1 MVKISVI
8 MPVYNSSD
16 FLSMSLDSVLNQ
28 TIDDIEI
35 ICVNDGST
43 DNSANI
49 LKKYSEFD
57 FIKIINQENL
67 GSGEARN
74 KGMSFAT
81 GEYIAF
87 LDSDDVFLDV
97 NALSQMY
104 GLAIK
109 TNADMVAANLKRIKK
124 NGTIEENYDYEN
136 TLFTYFY
143 EKSLISPQE
152 YGIPWAFYKNI
163 YKRSFLNENDIKFP
177 NLSRGQDPIFLAK
190 VLTKIKRIHALPI
203 DLYGYN
209 HSASGGVNV
218 KVNNYEKKFDY
229 LKHFVDTFEILQNK
243 GFNESL
249 SLYKKEFIDY
259 LNFRGN
265 IFDEDIK
272 KIISELTQL
281 DEFFK
286 KEDYGYFIIDL
297 IKNPSNEENEEYD
310 LIKECLFEESMLED
324 TFIDVYRLKNFA
336 EISKNSIQQEN
347 MLKSSFK
354 QLKDIEQYTFDK
366 KRELSGKIDRFKNEI
381 THYIHLNNEI
391 LTSNSWKVTSYL
403 RTLKHK
409 L

>member
-8 MPVYNSSD
+8 MPVYNTSD

-35 ICVNDGST
+35 ICINDGST
-43 DNSANI
+43 DNSVNI

-57 FIKIINQENL
+57 SIKVINQENL

-74 KGMSFAT
+74 KGLSLAA

-87 LDSDDVFLDV
+87 LDSDDIFLDE
-97 NALSQMY
+97 NALDQMY
-104 GLAIK
+104 NLAIK

-124 NGTIEENYDYEN
+124 NGSIEENYDYEN

-143 EKSLISPQE
+143 EKTVISPKE

-163 YKRSFLNENDIKFP
+163 YKRSFLNEYDIKFP
-177 NLSRGQDPIFLAK
+177 DLSRGQDPIFLANI
-190 VLTKIKRIHALPI
+190 LTKIKNIYALPV

-218 KVNNYEKKFDY
+218 KVNSYEKKLDY
-229 LKHFVDTFEILQNK
+229 LKHFVDTFQILQYNS
-243 GFNESL
+243 FNESL

-259 LNFRGN
+259 LNYKQN
-265 IFDEDIK
+265 IFDDDIK

-281 DEFFK
+281 DNYFK
-286 KEDYGYFIIDL
+286 KEDYGYFIIDF
-297 IKNPSNEENEEYD
+297 IKNPPKEDKDEYD
-310 LIKECLFEESMLED
+310 LIKECLFEESILEN

-336 EISKNSIQQEN
+336 EISENSIQQED

-354 QLKDIEQYTFDK
+354 QLKDIEHYTFND
-366 KRELSGKIDRFKNEI
+366 KRELSGKIDRFRNEI
-381 THYIHLNNEI
+381 TYYIHLNNEI
-391 LTSNSWKVTSYL
+391 LTSNSWKLTSYL
-403 RTLKHK
+403 RMLKHK

>member
-43 DNSANI
+43 DNSTNI

-87 LDSDDVFLDV
+87 LDSDDIYLDE
-97 NALSQMY
+97 NALNSMY
-104 GLAIK
+104 DLAIK
-109 TNADMVAANLKRIKK
+109 TNSDMVAANLKRINKD
-124 NGTIEENYDYEN
+124 GAVEENYDYKN
-136 TLFTYFY
+136 TLFTFFS
-143 EKSLISPQE
+143 EKSEILPQE

-163 YKRSFLNENDIKFP
+163 YKRSFLNEHRIKFP

-190 VLTKIKRIHALPI
+190 VLTNIKNIQTLPI

-218 KVNNYEKKFDY
+218 KVNNYEKKSDY
-229 LKHFVDTFEILQNK
+229 IKHFIETFEILREND
-243 GFNESL
+243 FNEAFS
-249 SLYKKEFIDY
+249 SYKKEFIDY
-259 LNFRGN
+259 LNYKQN
-265 IFDEDIK
+265 IDDEDIK

-281 DEFFK
+281 DEYFT
-286 KEDYGYFIIDL
+286 KEDYGYFIIDF
-297 IKNPSNEENEEYD
+297 INNPPNKENKEYN
-310 LIKECLFEESMLED
+310 LIKECLFEESVLEN
-324 TFIDVYRLKNFA
+324 TFIDVYRLKDFA
-336 EISKNSIQQEN
+336 KISENSILEEN
-347 MLKSSFK
+347 KLKSSFK
-354 QLKDIEQYTFDK
+354 QLKTIENYTFNEK
-366 KRELSGKIDRFKNEI
+366 KELSGKVDRFKNEI
-381 THYIHLNNEI
+381 THFIHINNAI
-391 LTSNSWKVTSYL
+391 LTSNSWKLTSYL
-403 RTLKHK
+403 RMLKHK

>member
-28 TIDDIEI
+28 TIDDIEV

-43 DNSANI
+43 DNSSNI

-74 KGMSFAT
+74 KGMSVAT

-87 LDSDDVFLDV
+87 LDSDDVFLDE
-97 NALSQMY
+97 NALCQMY
-104 GLAIK
+104 NLAIK
-109 TNADMVAANLKRIKK
+109 TNADMVAANLKRINKK
-124 NGTIEENYDYEN
+124 GELEEDYDFEN
-136 TLFTYFY
+136 TLFTYFN
-143 EKSLISPQE
+143 EKSVISPKD

-163 YKRSFLNENDIKFP
+163 YKRSFLNEYKIKFP
-177 NLSRGQDPIFLAK
+177 NLSRGQDPIFLSN
-190 VLTKIKRIHALPI
+190 VLTKIKNVYALPI

-218 KVNNYEKKFDY
+218 KVDTYDKKFDY
-229 LKHFVDTFEILQNK
+229 IKHFVDTFEILQKN
-243 GFNESL
+243 GFDMSL
-249 SLYKKEFIDY
+249 SSYKKEFIDY
-259 LNFRGN
+259 LNYKQN

-272 KIISELTQL
+272 KIISELSL

-286 KEDYGYFIIDL
+286 RDDYGYFIIDF
-297 IKNPSNEENEEYD
+297 IKNPPNEENEEYD
-310 LIKECLFEESMLED
+310 LIKECLFEESMLEN
-324 TFIDVYRLKNFA
+324 TYIDVYRLKDFA
-336 EISKNSIQQEN
+336 EISKDSIQQEN

-354 QLKDIEQYTFDK
+354 QLKEIENYTFED
-366 KRELSGKIDRFKNEI
+366 KRELSGKIDRLKNEI

-403 RTLKHK
+403 RMLKHK